1 MRSTVVTEAIN
12 YDPESLG
19 NVFVVMELINGEVGI
34 NIRVYVFSSK
44 ATYEFILPGPVE
56 RKALEAG

>member
-19 NVFVVMELINGEVGI
+19 NVFAVMELINGEVGI
-34 NIRVYVFSSK
+34 NVRVYLFSSK
-44 ATYEFILPGPVE
+44 AT
-56 RKALEAG
+56 